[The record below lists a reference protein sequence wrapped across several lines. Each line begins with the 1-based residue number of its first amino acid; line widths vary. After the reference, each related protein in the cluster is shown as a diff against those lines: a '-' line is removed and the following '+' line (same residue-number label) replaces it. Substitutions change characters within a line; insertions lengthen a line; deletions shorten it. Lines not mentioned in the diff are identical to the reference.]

1 MGIKASRRRVDGS
14 ETCSEGMR
22 KGKMADCK
30 ASDGSTLLATIH
42 SISVQVRRVLECIL
56 RAAVAAAAALLILL
70 HAPRAAQ
77 CATPT
82 HSPWWSSNAPTAQHI
97 MTPEPAAAESA
108 TRPLYFSQHGV
119 RSHTHSHTAVAVA
132 GEVTREAAL
141 EPTAANNPPTD
152 TRTHTHMIAS
162 SRTAKDSNDVDF
174 MRGGGAGGAGSDGA
188 WSGRSCMVDRETAR
202 WQAVAAEAWHLV
214 RREYINQDALDRGLE
229 VGGDAAEWLR
239 PAPTPLKLTLRFFRW
254 HLELYPF
261 GTPHVTDTATTTS
274 RTAAPPTQ
282 RADTGVGGG
291 WGSSDVGSSHLGSSP
306 ATATPP
312 HAPPQVREGCVTWD
326 EVGRRL
332 RARELGSQAECHE
345 AIMDMMSLLP
355 DRYSLF
361 YRPLGLSRFVD
372 GIDPHSRDERD
383 QRDSRDQTRATT
395 RVGGVGLVLRHGWRA
410 AVTWE
415 EREEMLPVSRIRFTQ
430 VRLLAT
436 KESWA
441 VWS

>member
-1 MGIKASRRRVDGS
+1 
-14 ETCSEGMR
+14 
-22 KGKMADCK
+22 
-30 ASDGSTLLATIH
+30 
-42 SISVQVRRVLECIL
+42 
-56 RAAVAAAAALLILL
+56 
-70 HAPRAAQ
+70 
-77 CATPT
+77 
-82 HSPWWSSNAPTAQHI
+82 
-97 MTPEPAAAESA
+97 
-108 TRPLYFSQHGV
+108 
-119 RSHTHSHTAVAVA
+119 
-132 GEVTREAAL
+132 
-141 EPTAANNPPTD
+141 
-152 TRTHTHMIAS
+152 
-162 SRTAKDSNDVDF
+162 
-174 MRGGGAGGAGSDGA
+174 
-188 WSGRSCMVDRETAR
+188 
-202 WQAVAAEAWHLV
+202 
-214 RREYINQDALDRGLE
+214 
-229 VGGDAAEWLR
+229 
-239 PAPTPLKLTLRFFRW
+239 
-254 HLELYPF
+254 
-261 GTPHVTDTATTTS
+261 
-274 RTAAPPTQ
+274 
-282 RADTGVGGG
+282 
-291 WGSSDVGSSHLGSSP
+291 
-306 ATATPP
+306 
-312 HAPPQVREGCVTWD
+312 VTWD